1 MRAKFDVRQ
10 QLSQL
15 AMAISEMGRT
25 KGNEAMGIENT
36 GSDAMKKARRQARGF
51 TLIASLLMLLML
63 SGIAIGLLM
72 MANTEGKVGGT
83 DLQNNLAFHAADGG
97 IEKMA
102 SDLSA
107 TFHAVQSPT
116 AAEICALGGTSYQP
130 SMVGVTWTQYS
141 IAPSSGCTGTLTA
154 TWGQISAGPNQGLWA
169 QIIPINMATT
179 ADLMGGQEVSM
190 TRGAQV
196 ALIPVFQF
204 GVFSESDLSF
214 FSGPNFDVVGP
225 VHTNGDL
232 YPFVGPGSTLTFH
245 NKLEA
250 YGNVVRT
257 QLANGFNAAANY
269 NGTVDIPTAAN
280 GCSTSTTNC
289 IAMTATNSSSNGD
302 GSVTGA
308 GSATPQTNSTYNTSA
323 WNTFSKTQT
332 NYMLINGNFYNNVSP
347 EPGNVPQGTG
357 AKLLSMPFVN
367 GTTFPYQII
376 RRPMSTDSVSL
387 SQSREYNLAQI
398 HVLLSDDPAD
408 LPGGATDA
416 NNVRLANIPANAS
429 GANANLPYGITMT
442 AGNYPSTL
450 PSPSPNTYNLYFA
463 HASNA
468 IPAAGACTSTYSGGT
483 TTATCPAGA
492 DWPYP
497 PAPWTAAMQAN
508 VGAGT
513 DSDATYPNCV
523 LLCGFPDGS
532 TTNPGGPPPFISTN
546 GGTLAGSSSITAG
559 GLSTTG
565 LLTFTPCPTAS
576 MLKGGTAYAPL
587 TAAIPANC
595 ATANLTAWPTSPW
608 FPLVGGSTTFGDAA
622 ADSNLTA
629 TWNLIDG
636 WLRVEYLNNSG
647 SWVPVTNEW
656 LGLGFARGLT
666 PPTAAGTNPINPN
679 AILLLQEPADRAS
692 AAGGAIP
699 TLASLSTTG
708 TAPTCTTV
716 TTGKCTAWTVTPPQ
730 LLVDTAGSANWE
742 FGSTTTAENTTPG
755 SSTLPLQSLSRFN
768 WYPINFY
775 DDREGEARDNSVT
788 TNSCTANGIMNAV
801 EIDVGNL
808 QQWLE
813 GNIGT
818 SGTNVNSST
827 QNGYVLYYSDRRG
840 MLPNPTLYGTTFT
853 KSGDSGLEDVV
864 NASSAAGTP
873 GGVLDPVPPGRTL
886 SPEDVNQD
894 ALLDHFGADNMGLGF
909 YGTVATGNKSI
920 WAQITTNGT
929 IMANGSNGA
938 APDPFGTAANARIA
952 SCVVARKNW
961 VSGARHV
968 LRLVDGTLGNL
979 PVVTGGTLADPGGF
993 TVASENPVYIL
1004 GDYNTNAGDTT
1015 WNSPAVDEAGHS
1027 SAAVIADAVTFLS
1040 DNWNDLTSVGLG
1052 GTGDGQVT
1060 DTNNRNATTTSYRV
1074 AVAGGKN
1081 INFAQ
1086 PTWGASNDFGTDGG
1100 VHNFLRYLENWGG
1113 QSFNYKGSLVSL
1125 YYSTYATGVFKC
1137 CTTVYNP
1144 PTRNDVFDLDFENPS
1159 GLPPGTPMFR
1169 DVETLSYRQLFTTRQ
1184 ASQ

>member
-1 MRAKFDVRQ
+1 MSGTR
-10 QLSQL
+10 
-15 AMAISEMGRT
+15 
-25 KGNEAMGIENT
+25 GNDAMGIEAT
-36 GSDAMKKARRQARGF
+36 GSDAMKNARRQARGF
-51 TLIASLLMLLML
+51 TLIASLLMLLLL

-83 DLQNNLAFHAADGG
+83 DLQNNLAFHAADCG

-116 AAEICALGGTSYQP
+116 AAEICALSGSSYQP

-141 IAPSSGCTGTLTA
+141 IAPASGCSGTLTA
-154 TWGQISAGPNQGLWA
+154 TWGQISSGPNQGLWA
-169 QIIPINMATT
+169 QIVPINMQTT

-214 FSGPNFDVVGP
+214 FSGPNFDMVGP

-257 QLANGFNAAANY
+257 QLANGYSAATNY
-269 NGTVDIPTAAN
+269 NGTVDIPTATN

-289 IAMTATNSSSNGD
+289 VAMAAVGTNSGD

-308 GSATPQTNSTYNTSA
+308 GSAVPQTTATYNTA
-323 WNTFSKTQT
+323 PWNTFSKNST
-332 NYMLINGNFYNNVSP
+332 NLMLINGNFYNNVSP

-367 GTTFPYQII
+367 GSTFPYQII
-376 RRPMSTDSVSL
+376 RRPLSSDSVAL

-408 LPGGATDA
+408 LPGGATDV
-416 NNVRLANIPANAS
+416 NNVRLANTVGCSTVS
-429 GANANLPYGITMT
+429 GTSVPCTPYGIATSVP
-442 AGNYPSTL
+442 AGLPALAGGSTY
-450 PSPSPNTYNLYFA
+450 NTYFA
-463 HASNA
+463 TASNA
-468 IPAAGACTSTYSGGT
+468 IPSINCASGS
-483 TTATCPAGA
+483 AVPNPNCPP

-497 PAPWTAAMQAN
+497 PAPWTAAMQAS

-513 DSDATYPNCV
+513 DPNCV
-523 LLCGFPDGS
+523 LLCPTGAPY
-532 TTNPGGPPPFISTN
+532 ISNN
-546 GGTLAGSSSITAG
+546 GGTVSGGNAPALIA
-559 GLSTTG
+559 GLSNVTPPS
-565 LLTFTPCPTAS
+565 LFPCPTAS
-576 MLKGGTAYAPL
+576 VGGYPPNSLDYPTACTTAGWAAAPY
-587 TAAIPANC
+587 
-595 ATANLTAWPTSPW
+595 
-608 FPLVGGSTTFGDAA
+608 FPLAGSPSVPSLSELAN
-622 ADSNLTA
+622 ADGNLTA

-647 SWVPVTNEW
+647 AWVPVTNEW
-656 LGLGFARGLT
+656 LSLGFARGMT
-666 PPTAAGTNPINPN
+666 PPTATGTNPINPH
-679 AILLLQEPADRAS
+679 AILLLQEPADRAVS
-692 AAGGAIP
+692 GSTMP
-699 TLASLSTTG
+699 TEASLTPLAGSPVGVTG
-708 TAPTCTTV
+708 TAPTCTAHSG
-716 TTGKCTAWTVTPPQ
+716 GKCNAWSITPPQ
-730 LLVDTAGSANWE
+730 VLVDAPLNPVWPYGITTSAMNAAP
-742 FGSTTTAENTTPG
+742 S
-755 SSTLPLQSLSRFN
+755 SSTQALQSLSRFN

-808 QQWLE
+808 QQWLL
-813 GNIGT
+813 GTIGT
-818 SGTNVNSST
+818 SGTSVNSTT
-827 QNGYVLYYSDRRG
+827 QNGYVLYFSDRRG

-853 KSGDSGLEDVV
+853 KSGDAGLEDVV

-873 GGVLDPVPPGRTL
+873 GGTLDPVPPGRTL
-886 SPEDVNQD
+886 SPEDVNED
-894 ALLDHFGADNMGLGF
+894 AALDHFGADNMGLGF

-920 WAQITTNGT
+920 WSQITTNGT
-929 IMANGSNGA
+929 VMANGSNGA

-952 SCVVARKNW
+952 SCVIARKNW

-979 PVVTGGTLADPGGF
+979 PVVASGTLSDPGGF
-993 TVASENPVYIL
+993 TVASENPVYVL
-1004 GDYNTNAGDTT
+1004 GDYNTKAADTT
-1015 WNSPAVDEAGHS
+1015 WNTPAVDEAGHS
-1027 SAAVIADAVTFLS
+1027 SASVIADAVSFLS
-1040 DNWNDLTSVGLG
+1040 NNWNDLTSLGLG
-1052 GTGDGQVT
+1052 GTGDGEVT
-1060 DTNNRNATTTSYRV
+1060 DPNNRAATTTYYRV

-1081 INFAQ
+1081 INFQQ
-1086 PTWGASNDFGTDGG
+1086 PTWGAANDFGTDGG

-1113 QSFNYKGSLVSL
+1113 QSFNYKGSIVSL
-1125 YYSTYATGVFKC
+1125 YYSTYATGVYKC
-1137 CTTVYNP
+1137 CTTVYSP

>member
-1 MRAKFDVRQ
+1 MKNARVHAK
-10 QLSQL
+10 
-15 AMAISEMGRT
+15 
-25 KGNEAMGIENT
+25 
-36 GSDAMKKARRQARGF
+36 GF
-51 TLIASLLMLLML
+51 TLIASLLMLLLL

-97 IEKMA
+97 MEKMA

-107 TFHAVQSPT
+107 TFQNLQSPS
-116 AAEICALGGTSYQP
+116 AAQICALSGTSYQP
-130 SMVGVTWTQYS
+130 AMVGVTWTQYS
-141 IAPSSGCTGTLTA
+141 ISPASGCSGALTP
-154 TWGQISAGPNQGLWA
+154 TWGQISSGPNQGLWA
-169 QIIPINMATT
+169 QIVPINMLTT

-190 TRGAQV
+190 TRGAQI

-257 QLANGFNAAANY
+257 QLANGYNAATNY

-280 GCSTSTTNC
+280 GCSTPTTNC
-289 IAMTATNSSSNGD
+289 VAMTATNAASNGD

-308 GSATPQTNSTYNTSA
+308 GSATPQTNSTYNTSY
-323 WNTFSKTQT
+323 WNPYSKTSS
-332 NYMLINGNFYNNVSP
+332 NYMLVNGNFYNNVSP

-376 RRPMSTDSVSL
+376 RRPLATDSAAL
-387 SQSREYNLAQI
+387 TQSREYNLAEI

-408 LPGGATDA
+408 LPGGASDT
-416 NNVRLANIPANAS
+416 NNVRLANIPANGA
-429 GANANLPYGITMT
+429 GANYNLPYGITMT
-442 AGNYPSTL
+442 AGNYPAAL

-468 IPAAGACTSTYSGGT
+468 IPSAGTCTSTYTAGSGI
-483 TTATCPAGA
+483 ATSCPPA

-497 PAPWTAAMQAN
+497 PAPWTAAMQAS

-532 TTNPGGPPPFISTN
+532 ATNPGGPPPFISAS
-546 GGTLAGSSSITAG
+546 GGTLTGSSALTAG
-559 GLSTTG
+559 GLSTIAPP
-565 LLTFTPCPTAS
+565 TFLPCPTAS
-576 MLKGGTAYAPL
+576 MLKGGTAYPPL

-595 ATANLTAWPTSPW
+595 ATANLVAWPTSPW

-647 SWVPVTNEW
+647 AWVAVTNEW
-656 LGLGFARGLT
+656 LSLGFARGLT

-679 AILLLQEPADRAS
+679 AILLLQEPADRATT
-692 AAGGAIP
+692 AGGAVP
-699 TLASLSTTG
+699 TEAGLSTTG
-708 TAPTCTTV
+708 TAPVCMTV
-716 TTGKCTAWTVTPPQ
+716 NGSNKCIQWSVTPPQ

-768 WYPINFY
+768 WYPINLY
-775 DDREGEARDNSVT
+775 DDREGEVRDNT
-788 TNSCTANGIMNAV
+788 TLTDDGVADNSCTANGLMNAV

-808 QQWLE
+808 KQWLL

-818 SGTNVNSST
+818 SGANVNSSAE
-827 QNGYVLYYSDRRG
+827 NGYVLYFSDRRG
-840 MLPNPTLYGTTFT
+840 MLPNPVLYGTSFT
-853 KSGDSGLEDVV
+853 KSGDSGLEDDI
-864 NASSAAGTP
+864 NSSVAAGTP
-873 GGVLDPVPPGRTL
+873 DGVLDPIPSGRAL
-886 SPEDVNQD
+886 SPEDVNED
-894 ALLDHFGADNMGLGF
+894 GVLDNFGGDNLGLGY
-909 YGTVATGNKSI
+909 YGTVNTAGKNV
-920 WAQITTNGT
+920 WAQITTRGT
-929 IMANGSNGA
+929 IMANGANGA
-938 APDPFGTAANARIA
+938 APDPYGTAAGARIA
-952 SCVVARKNW
+952 SCTIARKNW
-961 VSGARHV
+961 VSGARHA
-968 LRLVDGTLGNL
+968 LRLVDGTLGNV
-979 PVVTGGTLADPGGF
+979 PTIVGGTLAAPGGF

-1004 GDYNTNAGDTT
+1004 GDYNTNAADTT
-1015 WNSPAVDEAGHS
+1015 WNSPAVDEAGHA
-1027 SAAVIADAVTFLS
+1027 SAAVIADAVSFLS
-1040 DNWNDLTSVGLG
+1040 NSWSDFASVGIG
-1052 GTGDGQVT
+1052 GDGTVT
-1060 DTNNRNATTTSYRV
+1060 NPGNRNAATSYYRV

-1081 INFAQ
+1081 INFPQ
-1086 PTWGASNDFGTDGG
+1086 PAWAVGVINDYGTDGG

-1113 QSFNYKGSLVSL
+1113 QGFNYKGSIVSL
-1125 YYSTYATGVFKC
+1125 YYSTYATGVYKC
-1137 CTTVYNP
+1137 CTTVYSP
-1144 PTRNDVFDLDFENPS
+1144 PTRNDVFDLDFETPA

-1169 DVETLSYRQLFTTRQ
+1169 DVETLSYRQLYTTRQ
-1184 ASQ
+1184 TGQ

>member
-1 MRAKFDVRQ
+1 MR
-10 QLSQL
+10 
-15 AMAISEMGRT
+15 I
-25 KGNEAMGIENT
+25 EAT
-36 GSDAMKKARRQARGF
+36 GSDVMKNARRQARGF
-51 TLIASLLMLLML
+51 TLIASLLMLLLL

-116 AAEICALGGTSYQP
+116 AAEICALSGSSYQP
-130 SMVGVTWTQYS
+130 AMVGVTWTQYS
-141 IAPSSGCTGTLTA
+141 IAPASGCSGTLTA
-154 TWGQISAGPNQGLWA
+154 TWGQISSGPNQGLWA
-169 QIIPINMATT
+169 QIVPINMQTT

-214 FSGPNFDVVGP
+214 FSGPNFDVIGP

-245 NKLEA
+245 NKIEA

-257 QLANGFNAAANY
+257 QLANGWGANTNY
-269 NGTVDIPTAAN
+269 NGTVDMPTAAN

-289 IAMTATNSSSNGD
+289 TAMPGPSTNNGD

-308 GSATPQTNSTYNTSA
+308 GSANPQTNSTYNTGP
-323 WNTFSKTQT
+323 WNTFSKTTT
-332 NYMLINGNFYNNVSP
+332 NSLLINGNYYNNVSP

-367 GTTFPYQII
+367 GSTFPYQII
-376 RRPMSTDSVSL
+376 RRPLSSDSVAL

-408 LPGGATDA
+408 LPGGATDV
-416 NNVRLANIPANAS
+416 NNVRLANTVGCATVTGSSAPCT
-429 GANANLPYGITMT
+429 PYGIAASVP
-442 AGNYPSTL
+442 AGLPALSGGSTY
-450 PSPSPNTYNLYFA
+450 NTYFA
-463 HASNA
+463 TASNA
-468 IPAAGACTSTYSGGT
+468 IPAAGTCTSTYSGGSI
-483 TTATCPAGA
+483 TATCPAGP

-497 PAPWTAAMQAN
+497 PAPWTAAMQSS

-513 DSDATYPNCV
+513 DPNCV
-523 LLCGFPDGS
+523 LLCPTGAPY
-532 TTNPGGPPPFISTN
+532 ISNN
-546 GGTLAGSSSITAG
+546 GGTVAG
-559 GLSTTG
+559 GAGFPNAPTLSGAG
-565 LLTFTPCPTAS
+565 LSSVGVLSFTPCPMAT
-576 MLKGGTAYAPL
+576 MLKGGTSYAPL
-587 TAAIPANC
+587 AAAVPPHCNTAGWAA
-595 ATANLTAWPTSPW
+595 SPY
-608 FPLVGGSTTFGDAA
+608 FPLVQNSTTLGETTN
-622 ADSNLTA
+622 ADGNLTA

-647 SWVPVTNEW
+647 AWVPVTNEW
-656 LGLGFARGLT
+656 LSLGFARGMT
-666 PPTAAGTNPINPN
+666 PPTAIGTNPINPN
-679 AILLLQEPADRAS
+679 AILLLQEPADRTLS
-692 AAGGAIP
+692 GGIP
-699 TLASLSTTG
+699 TEAGLSATG
-708 TAPTCTTV
+708 TAPVCTVV
-716 TTGKCTAWTVTPPQ
+716 TTGKCTTWTVTPPQ
-730 LLVDTAGSANWE
+730 VLVDGGTGSTVWP
-742 FGSTTTAENTTPG
+742 FGVTTTAMRTAPA
-755 SSTLPLQSLSRFN
+755 SSTQPLQSLSRFN

-775 DDREGEARDNSVT
+775 DAREGEVRDNSVT
-788 TNSCTANGIMNAV
+788 TNSCATNGIMNAV

-827 QNGYVLYYSDRRG
+827 QNGYVLYFSDRRG

-864 NASSAAGTP
+864 NSSSATGTP
-873 GGVLDPVPPGRTL
+873 GGVLEAIPAGRTL
-886 SPEDVNQD
+886 SPEDVNED
-894 ALLDHFGADNMGLGF
+894 GLLDHFGGDNMGLGF
-909 YGTVATGNKSI
+909 YGTVGTPTGKSI

-929 IMANGSNGA
+929 VMANGSNGQ

-952 SCVVARKNW
+952 SCAIARKNW

-979 PVVTGGTLADPGGF
+979 PVVTSGTLSDPGGF
-993 TVASENPVYIL
+993 TVASENPVYVL
-1004 GDYNTNAGDTT
+1004 GDYNTNSSDTT
-1015 WNSPAVDEAGHS
+1015 WNTPAVDEAGHS
-1027 SAAVIADAVTFLS
+1027 SAAVIADAVSFLS
-1040 DNWNDLTSVGLG
+1040 NNWSDFASLG
-1052 GTGDGQVT
+1052 FGGDGTVT
-1060 DTNNRNATTTSYRV
+1060 NPGNRAALTTYYRV

-1081 INFAQ
+1081 INFPQ
-1086 PTWGASNDFGTDGG
+1086 PSWGAAQDFGTDGG
-1100 VHNFLRYLENWGG
+1100 VHNFLRYLENWSG
-1113 QSFNYKGSLVSL
+1113 QSFNYKGSIVSL
-1125 YYSTYATGVFKC
+1125 YYATYATGIYKC
-1137 CTTVYNP
+1137 CTTVYEA
-1144 PTRNDVFDLDFENPS
+1144 PTRDDVFDLDFETPS

-1184 ASQ
+1184 ATQ